1 MMYYYK
7 QPKKSPSYK
16 FSDFKKACR
25 KKNRNNLVIIYDAL
39 EDADKYF
46 NLRTKDQ
53 ILDFIYNDG
62 LENKIFINTKLWEQN
77 PEKNKPIMVDSYK
90 FETGNKRGYIAF
102 MCNNKLNHWIIKSF
116 HLPEDMND
124 QMYHALKES
133 NILKQFNLDNGGKI

>member
-16 FSDFKKACR
+16 FTDFKKACR
-25 KKNRNNLVIIYDAL
+25 KKNRDNLVIIYDVL

-77 PEKNKPIMVDSYK
+77 SDKTKPIMVDSYN

-102 MCNNKLNHWIIKSF
+102 MYSDQTNKWIIKSF
-116 HLPEDMND
+116 KLSDDANV
-124 QMYHALKES
+124 QMYHALKDAGIFE
-133 NILKQFNLDNGGKI
+133 QFNIDNGGKI

>member
-16 FSDFKKACR
+16 FTDFKKACR

-77 PEKNKPIMVDSYK
+77 PEKNKPIMVDSYV

-102 MCNNKLNHWIIKSF
+102 MYNDKYNHWIIKSF

-133 NILKQFNLDNGGKI
+133 NILKEFNLDNGGKI

>member
-1 MMYYYK
+1 MYYYK

-25 KKNRNNLVIIYDAL
+25 KKNRNNLFIIYGAL
-39 EDADKYF
+39 IDADKYF
-46 NLRTKDQ
+46 NLRTKNQ

-77 PEKNKPIMVDSYK
+77 SDKIKPTMVDSYN

-102 MCNNKLNHWIIKSF
+102 MYSDQTNKWIIKSF
-116 HLPEDMND
+116 KLSDDANV
-124 QMYHALKES
+124 QMYHALKDAG
-133 NILKQFNLDNGGKI
+133 ILEQFNIDNGGKI